1 MNKKKKRKGFN
12 RSSMRC
18 PYCGSPVIY
27 RSADGIYRDNSRG
40 TMLYVCSHYPEC
52 DAYVR
57 VHTGTNIPVGSIIAG
72 RFTLVRMPVTIIPL
86 HRDLPCYPQGI
97 TRSHT
102 KKPSGSCLKRGAF
115 PCQSLTGHYPDGRLT
130 QVLSLLPIR
139 LSSTEAI
146 RNSRS
151 GGVNFVRRRYTV
163 PPLLRKS
170 HPVINEEFC
179 ILLCTLRTRLQYM
192 CFSDC

>member
-1 MNKKKKRKGFN
+1 M
-12 RSSMRC
+12 
-18 PYCGSPVIY
+18 
-27 RSADGIYRDNSRG
+27 A
-40 TMLYVCSHYPEC
+40 T
-52 DAYVR
+52 
-57 VHTGTNIPVGSIIAG
+57 GSIPILRAAQIWNCFFCLEQAVFSTNASQRAYRIPAGVVYRRRYAICFQYLHHCRSIHFSKDASYHYTIAPG
-72 RFTLVRMPVTIIPL
+72 SAMLSS
-86 HRDLPCYPQGI
+86 RDYTQPYE
-97 TRSHT
+97 
-102 KKPSGSCLKRGAF
+102 KPSGSCLKRGAF